1 MILSIVKNIVKSLK
15 PKQRSDL
22 DEKYLAKA
30 TDMTDL
36 ERRIR
41 HLENPNL
48 KNWI

>member
-1 MILSIVKNIVKSLK
+1 MILRIIKKIINSLK
-15 PKQRSDL
+15 PKKRSQL
-22 DEKYLAKA
+22 DERYLSKA
-30 TDMTDL
+30 TDISDL